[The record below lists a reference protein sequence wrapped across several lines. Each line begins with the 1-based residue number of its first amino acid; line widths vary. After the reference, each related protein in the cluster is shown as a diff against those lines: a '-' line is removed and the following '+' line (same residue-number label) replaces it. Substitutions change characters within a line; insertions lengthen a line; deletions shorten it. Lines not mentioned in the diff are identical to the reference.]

1 MVLLV
6 AEPLVLAVVTGGEG
20 VDGAILSRAPM
31 TAMRTGRY
39 ALVPS
44 VFLL

>member
-20 VDGAILSRAPM
+20 VDGAILSRARM
-31 TAMRTGRY
+31 TAMKTGRC
-39 ALVPS
+39 ALSPS
-44 VFLL
+44 ISLF